1 MSVLHGTSSAP
12 SDPVTQ
18 VSSQEVRERTGN
30 AAGTVNLNHRDP
42 AQGTS
47 PPTSAQAR
55 ATRQAPEGQRLLQRI
70 SLLLGQRTGLNR
82 MMLVVLTGAL
92 IFGLIGF
99 AAHVLW
105 VVAIII
111 IALGLGYVAA
121 DSRRG
126 RNDVVSQRQE
136 DDLDTARRG

>member
-1 MSVLHGTSSAP
+1 
-12 SDPVTQ
+12 
-18 VSSQEVRERTGN
+18 
-30 AAGTVNLNHRDP
+30 
-42 AQGTS
+42 
-47 PPTSAQAR
+47 
-55 ATRQAPEGQRLLQRI
+55 
-70 SLLLGQRTGLNR
+70 